1 MPQSQQD
8 RKREDRER
16 EVLQPVGL
24 VQGGWC
30 AHVCIVSENVCASY
44 MFVYCVYVCTVSVWY
59 GIFVCG
65 MCVLC
70 ICFVCELVHT
80 LYV

>member
-30 AHVCIVSENVCASY
+30 AHACIVSENVCASY
-44 MFVYCVYVCTVSVWY
+44 MFVCIVSV
-59 GIFVCG
+59 CA
-65 MCVLC
+65 L
-70 ICFVCELVHT
+70 
-80 LYV
+80 